1 MTTPTTQR
9 QRSQRMTGTIET
21 LRTRRIG
28 RATLAAITLCA
39 GAAALSLVSLPS
51 YAQSRAPI
59 NGVVP
64 STPAPPPQAANSGP
78 DYGDAADQNAA
89 LGLYLQR
96 SFDAIDTNHD
106 GKIDRNEWAA
116 YQRSQIEAR
125 RATFERYFKAADK
138 DGDGYLS
145 RDEVAA
151 AEPFLYQHFD
161 EIDVN
166 HDGKLSPGEIRAYF
180 RRYYHERAQADAATT
195 KP

>member
-1 MTTPTTQR
+1 MTTSETKR
-9 QRSQRMTGTIET
+9 QRSLRTIET

-39 GAAALSLVSLPS
+39 GAAALSLAALPS
-51 YAQSRAPI
+51 YAQTRAPI

-64 STPAPPPQAANSGP
+64 TTPTAPPPPAAGP
-78 DYGDAADQNAA
+78 DFGDAADQNAA

-116 YQRSQIEAR
+116 YQRSQLEAR

-151 AEPFLYQHFD
+151 TEPFLYQHFD

-166 HDGKLSPGEIRAYF
+166 HDGKLSPAEIRAYF
-180 RRYYHERAQADAATT
+180 RRYYHERSQADAATT

>member
-1 MTTPTTQR
+1 MTPQDTLR
-9 QRSQRMTGTIET
+9 KRT
-21 LRTRRIG
+21 LRTLTTRRLG
-28 RATLAAITLCA
+28 RQALAAAALCA
-39 GAAALSLVSLPS
+39 GAAVLSLVAATGH
-51 YAQSRAPI
+51 AQGNPANDAMR
-59 NGVVP
+59 
-64 STPAPPPQAANSGP
+64 STPTAPASSAGP

-106 GKIDRNEWAA
+106 GKIDRDEWAA
-116 YQRSQIEAR
+116 YQRSQLQAR
-125 RATFERYFKAADK
+125 RATFERHFKAADK
-138 DGDGYLS
+138 DDDGYLS

-166 HDGKLSPGEIRAYF
+166 HDGKLSPAEIRAYF
-180 RRYYHERAQADAATT
+180 RRYHQERARADTAAT

>member
-1 MTTPTTQR
+1 MTPQDTLR
-9 QRSQRMTGTIET
+9 ERT
-21 LRTRRIG
+21 LRTLTTRRLG
-28 RATLAAITLCA
+28 RQALAAAALCA
-39 GAAALSLVSLPS
+39 GAAALSLITATGH
-51 YAQSRAPI
+51 AQGNPA
-59 NGVVP
+59 NGAMR
-64 STPAPPPQAANSGP
+64 STPVAPASSSGP

-106 GKIDRNEWAA
+106 GKIDRDEWAA
-116 YQRSQIEAR
+116 YQRSQLQAH

-166 HDGKLSPGEIRAYF
+166 HDGKLSPAEIRAYF
-180 RRYYHERAQADAATT
+180 RRYHQERTQADAAAT